1 MRTKV
6 TLVLLF
12 LNVALFFFI
21 FKFER
26 SWRTERA
33 SLEARS
39 QVFGSEVAD
48 IRALTV
54 TSAVP
59 GGSYGLARR
68 GDGWFVTAPLDW
80 PANPHAVSRIV
91 NELQFL
97 KHDASFTVSN
107 LKNNGQSLADFGLD
121 QPRLTVA
128 FTSGDSAAGTA
139 PRTTTFYL
147 GDTSKIGNRLYLLSG
162 DGETIHVVPR
172 GLADSLTLP
181 LDQLRTDDILDI
193 PVFEARALSIQK
205 STATGNARVAL
216 HRDGA
221 HWTFD
226 TPIIARASKD
236 ATALML
242 SALGALRTKT
252 FITAN
257 PPAAL
262 PSAAP
267 ALRLTIEGNN
277 RRETLLLGETVPLD
291 DTKPKI
297 QISRS
302 ADNPASTDYYAQLE
316 GRPALFTVTV
326 SDALHADLLGAQEKL
341 RETRVLDFDAR
352 SVTAITL
359 TAPNQPPLTLQRDLV
374 ANSPDSA
381 AWQLLR
387 RGENSQPPQTLPA
400 DRAAVQRLIEQ
411 LSLLTAQKFSSDA
424 PSAADLENWGFNR
437 PEREVTLT
445 LAVPA
450 APGHPA
456 SAATSQLTLQLGL
469 ATQRDNFA
477 YARLAGTASVYVYA
491 VSPDILRETPVA
503 AREWRERLV
512 RELPAAARLTTL
524 KLTDLAEN
532 KLILDLTLDPSAK
545 VQEPVPVIL
554 ASLRMLRAKKFSQDN
569 FTDKVFLGGEDR
581 AWRYRLE
588 AGIALPGGAAG
599 EQTTTTTLLFSE
611 RIGGTQQLAG
621 SAELNTVFEIEQPL
635 VDALWALTYGPRD
648 PGPVTKP

>member
-39 QVFGSEVAD
+39 QVFGAEVAD
-48 IRALTV
+48 IRTLTV
-54 TSAVP
+54 TSATP

-68 GDGWFVTAPLDW
+68 GDAWFLTAPLDW

-97 KHDASFTVSN
+97 KHDASFSVAD
-107 LKNNGQSLADFGLD
+107 LKNNGQSLADYGLD
-121 QPRLTVA
+121 KPRLNVA
-128 FTSGDSAAGTA
+128 FTSGDEAAGTT
-139 PRTTTFYL
+139 PRRTTILL
-147 GDTSKIGNRLYLLSG
+147 GDTTKIGNRLYLLSA
-162 DGETIHVVPR
+162 DGERIHVVPR
-172 GLADSLTLP
+172 ALADSLTLP
-181 LDQLRTDDILDI
+181 PDQLRTDGILAI
-193 PVFEARALSIQK
+193 PVFEARSLRLQ

-221 HWTFD
+221 RWTFD
-226 TPIIARASKD
+226 TPIVARASKE
-236 ATALML
+236 ATELTL
-242 SALGALRTKT
+242 SALGALHAKT

-257 PPAAL
+257 PPPTL

-267 ALRLTIEGNN
+267 TLRVTIEGNN
-277 RRETLLLGETVPLD
+277 RRETLLLGEPVPLPQPA
-291 DTKPKI
+291 TL
-297 QISRS
+297 S
-302 ADNPASTDYYAQLE
+302 AQLPVAPRETEFYAQLE

-326 SDALHADLLGAQEKL
+326 PEALRTALLTAQETL

-374 ANSPDSA
+374 ANSADTA

-400 DRAAVQRLIEQ
+400 DRAAVQRLLEQ
-411 LSLLTAQKFSSDA
+411 LSLLITQKFSSDA
-424 PSAADLENWGFNR
+424 PSTADLENWGFNR

-445 LAVPA
+445 LATA
-450 APGHPA
+450 GNPA
-456 SAATSQLTLQLGL
+456 STATSQLTLQLGL

-477 YARLAGTASVYVYA
+477 YARLAGTASVYA

-503 AREWRERLV
+503 ARAWRERLV
-512 RELPAAARLTTL
+512 RELPAGARLTTL
-524 KLTDLAEN
+524 KLTDLSDHKVLLE
-532 KLILDLTLDPSAK
+532 TSLDPSGNPKTETPNAK
-545 VQEPVPVIL
+545 PLADIV
-554 ASLRMLRAKKFSQDN
+554 ASLRALRAKNFPQDG
-569 FTDKVFLGGEDR
+569 FTEKIFLGGEDR
-581 AWRYRLE
+581 AWRYQLE
-588 AGIALPGGAAG
+588 AGIALPGGTAG
-599 EQTTTTTLLFSE
+599 EQVATTTLLFSE
-611 RIGGTQQLAG
+611 RIGGTQQFAG
-621 SAELNTVFEIEQPL
+621 SAELNTIFEIEQPL
-635 VDALWALTYGPRD
+635 VDALWTLTYGPRD
-648 PGPVTKP
+648 PGPIIK